1 MTRTE
6 MYELMN
12 ANPAFHIATVEGDQP
27 RVRAMLLYKADE
39 SGIVF
44 HSSTRKDVYKQVCQN
59 PKVELCFNDF
69 TKNIQLRV
77 TGTLEI
83 VDDNSLK
90 DEMSNH
96 PSRGFLKSWRER
108 GPIQDF
114 YNTFVV
120 FRLKNWEVNQAS
132 ACRN

>member
-1 MTRTE
+1 MKRTE
-6 MYELMN
+6 MFELMN
-12 ANPAFHIATVEGDQP
+12 ANPAFHVATVEGDQP
-27 RVRAMLLYKADE
+27 RVRAMLLYRADE

-44 HSSTRKDVYKQVCQN
+44 HSGTTKDVYKQVSRN

-69 TKNIQLRV
+69 TKNVQLRV
-77 TGTLEI
+77 SGTLEI
-83 VDDNSLK
+83 VDDNRLK
-90 DEMSNH
+90 DEISNH
-96 PSRGFLKSWRER
+96 PSRGFLKAWRER

-120 FRLKNWEVNQAS
+120 FRLKEWDVNRAS